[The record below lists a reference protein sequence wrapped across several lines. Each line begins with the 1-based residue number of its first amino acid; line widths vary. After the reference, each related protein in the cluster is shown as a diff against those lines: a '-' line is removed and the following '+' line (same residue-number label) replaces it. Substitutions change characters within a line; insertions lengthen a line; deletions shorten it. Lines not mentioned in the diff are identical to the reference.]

1 MTKEHIW
8 YLLCILLL
16 CFSNCNNNPSTEYLE
31 PVSELQPLKE
41 IVEAYEEL
49 FGFSGTVLVGYKD
62 SILFQE
68 AYGFCDYENRRPNKL
83 DTKFRLASLSKQ
95 FTAAALL
102 VLEQNGEVDFNQPI
116 SIYVPELK
124 PEIGSQITI
133 HHILSHSSGLAR
145 DIESLTEEELG
156 KSYISIDSIIQLI
169 NTSDLL
175 FEPGLKWS
183 YSNLGY
189 NIAAKIIEEVT
200 ALPYGEAL
208 DQLLFQPLGLL
219 NTGHEASPDEL
230 IYFAKGYV
238 GLPEKVV
245 PAVFEEKSYVVGAGS
260 IYSTVNDLFIWSREI
275 TNGDLLSDSNKEKFF
290 SKQKGRYSYGWF
302 IDSYVWPPV
311 GEKDQAKN
319 PHHEGGSPGF
329 ESKVSFLTRHDMVV
343 IILSNK
349 LPANVNNLSNQI
361 TNYLV
366 GFEEEPPLPRA
377 TKAFFDTLFQGGVYA
392 AIELTKE
399 WEAYESAHLIPNRD
413 DVFLIGRGYMDLKR
427 YEEAML
433 IMDYLIE
440 IRPQWTFPYLF
451 KALMLEELRDYD
463 QAIVYHS
470 KVLEINPDQSNAKV
484 RLSRLNTN

>member
-8 YLLCILLL
+8 YSLFVLLL
-16 CFSNCNNNPSTEYLE
+16 CFSNCNKNPSTEFLE
-31 PVSELQPLKE
+31 PVSELEPLKE
-41 IVEAYEEL
+41 IIDAYEEL
-49 FGFSGTVLVGYKD
+49 YEFSGTVLVGYKD
-62 SILFQE
+62 SILFQG
-68 AYGFCDYENRRPNKL
+68 AYGFSDYENRRPNNL
-83 DTKFRLASLSKQ
+83 DIKFRLASLSKQ

-102 VLEQNGEVDFNQPI
+102 VLEQNGEVDFDQVI
-116 SIYVPELK
+116 STYVPELK

-133 HHILSHSSGLAR
+133 HQILSHSSGLAR
-145 DIESLTEEELG
+145 DIESLSEEELG

-175 FEPGLKWS
+175 FEPGSKWA

-189 NIAAKIIEEVT
+189 NIAAKIIEVVT
-200 ALPYGEAL
+200 GLSYGEAL

-219 NTGHEASPDEL
+219 NTGHEISPDKL
-230 IYFAKGYV
+230 IHFAKGYV

-245 PAVFEEKSYVVGAGS
+245 PAIFEEKSYVVGAGS
-260 IYSTVNDLFIWSREI
+260 IYSTVNDLFIWSQEI
-275 TNGDLLSDSNKEKFF
+275 TNGDLLNEINKEKFF

-302 IDSYVWPPV
+302 INSYVWPPL

-329 ESKVSFLTRHDMVV
+329 ESKISFLTRHDIVV

-361 TNYLV
+361 INYLV

-377 TKAFFDTLFQGGVYA
+377 TKAFFDTLFQGGVNA

-399 WEAYESAHLIPNRD
+399 WEAYESTHLIPNSNN
-413 DVFLIGRGYMDLKR
+413 VFLIGRGYMDLEE
-427 YEEAML
+427 YEKGIL
-433 IMDYLIE
+433 IMDYLIAV
-440 IRPQWTFPYLF
+440 RPKWDFPYLF
-451 KALMLEELRDYD
+451 KAFMLEEQEKND
-463 QAIVYHS
+463 QAIAYYS
-470 KVLEINPDQSNAKV
+470 KVLEINPDQSNAKIRLK
-484 RLSRLNTN
+484 RLSTN